1 MPRRWIVLAVL
12 ASLVTAGCGTRVT
25 PKQAADELK
34 ADGQVTG
41 VSAGAGGTST
51 GAAAASGDTAG
62 GATDQP
68 ADAASGDTAAPTGGA
83 TAAGGTAT
91 ADSSGGGGG
100 GAAQAASTGG
110 ASDVGVTAT
119 EMRLGWVG
127 TLTGPVPGIF
137 RGALVGTEAFINYQ
151 NSKGGL
157 MGRQLKLLPADDSL
171 DSGKNRA
178 AYLSLKDKV
187 FSFVGSFSIVDDGGA
202 SVINDCGCPDVSG
215 NLSKQM
221 FNSPYHYGPQPQ
233 APGWRSGPP
242 VYYAKKFP
250 PEVIQHWAFFIP
262 AVAASADIA
271 KDQQAVYDAAGFKV
285 VYTRNVAPN
294 DSNQTADVV
303 QMQRAGVRSL
313 SFQSDLASAAK
324 LANAMRQQNFVVD
337 LANWGNGL
345 YDSNTF
351 KVTTPDALKNT
362 YVDQVYAMFL
372 GEDGQRIPEVS
383 LFLDWMK
390 KTDPNQN
397 VDLFALYGWLSARLF
412 VDAMTKISDS
422 GQPPT
427 RKGLIDT
434 LSTWGSW
441 DGNGMVAPV
450 DIGKKRPSD
459 CFFIFTVTPDGKF
472 QRTYPTDNT
481 NYDCN
486 VAPFKPRA
494 GT

>member
-1 MPRRWIVLAVL
+1 
-12 ASLVTAGCGTRVT
+12 
-25 PKQAADELK
+25 
-34 ADGQVTG
+34 
-41 VSAGAGGTST
+41 
-51 GAAAASGDTAG
+51 
-62 GATDQP
+62 
-68 ADAASGDTAAPTGGA
+68 
-83 TAAGGTAT
+83 
-91 ADSSGGGGG
+91 
-100 GAAQAASTGG
+100 
-110 ASDVGVTAT
+110 
-119 EMRLGWVG
+119 
-127 TLTGPVPGIF
+127 
-137 RGALVGTEAFINYQ
+137 
-151 NSKGGL
+151 
-157 MGRQLKLLPADDSL
+157 
-171 DSGKNRA
+171 
-178 AYLSLKDKV
+178 
-187 FSFVGSFSIVDDGGA
+187 
-202 SVINDCGCPDVSG
+202 
-215 NLSKQM
+215 
-221 FNSPYHYGPQPQ
+221 
-233 APGWRSGPP
+233 
-242 VYYAKKFP
+242 
-250 PEVIQHWAFFIP
+250 
-262 AVAASADIA
+262 
-271 KDQQAVYDAAGFKV
+271 
-285 VYTRNVAPN
+285 
-294 DSNQTADVV
+294 
-303 QMQRAGVRSL
+303 
-313 SFQSDLASAAK
+313 
-324 LANAMRQQNFVVD
+324 MRQQNFVVD

-412 VDAMTKISDS
+412 VDAMTKIGDS